1 MKKIGLSLIMFTCL
15 MINIQLQAKENTLK
29 NIQNINQINFIL
41 KLQFANNSYIL
52 DSKEI
57 LLNEKLEKLKKEDF
71 SNLQSRFLRKLSHFY

>member
-1 MKKIGLSLIMFTCL
+1 MKKIGLSLIIFTCL
-15 MINIQLQAKENTLK
+15 IINIQLQAKENTLK